1 MRRTWCLV
9 CLAILLTSCVSKF
22 SSESEELE
30 YLSSLSNPTFKETV
44 RRFELEQKTP
54 AQTKGRQPEDSKA
67 RSKTSDDAAAV
78 GDDDRKKVAE
88 QLQRAQSLDSPPDA
102 IFGAMVAYE
111 ELIRQWPGTPEARI
125 AADRLEELRAI
136 KESQR

>member
-1 MRRTWCLV
+1 MAWLV
-9 CLAILLTSCVSKF
+9 CLAILLTSCVTKF

-30 YLSSLSNPTFKETV
+30 YLSSLSNPTDAEWV
-44 RRFELEQKTP
+44 RRSELEQKK
-54 AQTKGRQPEDSKA
+54 ASQIRSQQP
-67 RSKTSDDAAAV
+67 DDAASV
-78 GDDDRKKVAE
+78 GDDDRKKVAD

-125 AADRLEELRAI
+125 AADRLEELRAM
-136 KESQR
+136 KDSQR